1 MLALLLATSD
11 EAWLNST
18 NAILGG
24 VVAVC
29 VVVVAFAAFQT
40 AMDHVRSRAR
50 ARSHFVFDD
59 HAMSV
64 PELGLT
70 MADGGERVDGQ
81 HNRKS
86 K

>member
-1 MLALLLATSD
+1 MLALLLASSD

-29 VVVVAFAAFQT
+29 LLVFAFAAFQT
-40 AMDHVRSRAR
+40 VMDRVRAR
-50 ARSHFVFDD
+50 ARSRAHFVFDD
-59 HAMSV
+59 HAMTI
-64 PELGLT
+64 PDLGLT
-70 MADGGERVDGQ
+70 MADGGERVDGER
-81 HNRKS
+81 NRKS

>member
-1 MLALLLATSD
+1 MLALLLATSG

-18 NAILGG
+18 NAILGV

-40 AMDHVRSRAR
+40 VMDHVRSRAR
-50 ARSHFVFDD
+50 SRAHFVFDD

-81 HNRKS
+81 RNGKS